1 MDHKTAM
8 MAALASDGSSG
19 IENVLMDRENDLSSL
34 LEAIDF
40 MNSEELN
47 TFFSKLYRLASEISF
62 DLCGEEGPT
71 CSRDEEFAQIK
82 LLKDTENIEILKKL
96 SLIILKYM
104 EMSKASPPAVFHTAQ
119 ILHDLLIPLDDA
131 LPNAPSLKVTIAR
144 ICEKCWINETDGAEI
159 FVTQLI
165 PYLLIA
171 SLSPSVHDADVKRL
185 YNIRMS
191 FLLLDFEDE
200 SIESIRCLIIRCFLH
215 PAFLRSADGR
225 KFLSFIFS
233 VHEGWR

>member
-19 IENVLMDRENDLSSL
+19 IENVLMDRENDVSSL

-47 TFFSKLYRLASEISF
+47 IFFSKLYQLASEISF
-62 DLCGEEGPT
+62 DLCGEEGPI
-71 CSRDEEFAQIK
+71 CSRDEEFAQVK

-96 SLIILKYM
+96 SSIILKYM
-104 EMSKASPPAVFHTAQ
+104 EMPKASPPAVFHTAQ

-191 FLLLDFEDE
+191 FLLLDFDDE

-225 KFLSFIFS
+225 KFLSFLFS
-233 VHEGWR
+233 VHEGW